1 MSKRML
7 TDKVALPVNSLVGDP
22 LELKWNKKDLE
33 SLKAVLPLV
42 PIKRI
47 AVQAGGCLGVFAK
60 YLAAHFEHVYTFEPS
75 PLMFPT
81 LVWNV
86 PEKNVTKLQMALGAK
101 REMVEPVCKLR
112 GNDGKTSLHCG
123 MTHLIPGKG
132 FVPTIKLDDIPLP
145 VCDLIYLDVEG
156 YELFALQ
163 GARETIIKHKPVI
176 ACEINRGIEYFG
188 ISGDDLRTH
197 IRLLGYRFQ
206 ARHRSDEVWV
216 HESRF
221 KSHAFFG

>member
-1 MSKRML
+1 ML
-7 TDKVALPVNSLVGDP
+7 TDKVVLPVNALIGDP

-42 PIKRI
+42 TNRRVV
-47 AVQAGGCLGVFAK
+47 VQAGGCLGVFAK
-60 YLAAHFEHVYTFEPS
+60 YLATRFEHVYTFEPS
-75 PLMFPT
+75 SLMFPT

-86 PEKNVTKLQMALGAK
+86 PEPNVIKFQAALGAK
-101 REMVEPVCKLR
+101 QEMVDPVCKLR

-123 MTHLIPGKG
+123 MTHLVPGKG
-132 FVPTIKLDDIPLP
+132 FVPTIKLDDLAIPA
-145 VCDLIYLDVEG
+145 CDLIYLDVEG

-163 GARETIIKHKPVI
+163 GARETIAKYKPVI

-188 ISGDDLRTH
+188 ITGDDLRTH

-216 HESRF
+216 HESAS
-221 KSHAFFG
+221 KSHGFFG